1 MQCAVHGNRGCAAWL
16 QSSFYY
22 TLMCTTLKVL
32 TLKKKYNTEPN
43 DEKFVENNAR
53 SNIIPDFVTTTLSSL
68 EVQN

>member
-1 MQCAVHGNRGCAAWL
+1 
-16 QSSFYY
+16 
-22 TLMCTTLKVL
+22 MCTTLKVL

-53 SNIIPDFVTTTLSSL
+53 SNIIPDFVTTTLNSL